1 MSDVF
6 KKDKSESKQDL
17 ITSLE
22 QFCDLL
28 VDQKEDEAIADLRK
42 CLEAIRSSSEDSAE
56 FKQTANSIVDC
67 FDGDHELIAYT
78 LHKSK
83 DPESW
88 TIADQ
93 LSNASSRVLN
103 LAKRFQH

>member
-1 MSDVF
+1 MSDVV
-6 KKDKSESKQDL
+6 KKDRSESKQDL

-22 QFCDLL
+22 QFCELL
-28 VDQKEDEAIADLRK
+28 VDQKEDEAIADMRK
-42 CLEAIRSSSEDSAE
+42 YLEVVKTATEDSTE
-56 FKQTANSIVDC
+56 FKQAANNIVEC

-83 DPESW
+83 NPESW
-88 TIADQ
+88 TLADQ